1 MSIEIKKDIINY
13 GENTLV
19 QTYNLKNVY
28 IEPSNNYTKIINNQA
43 NITQK

>member
-1 MSIEIKKDIINY
+1 MSIEIKKNIIDY

-28 IEPSNNYTKIINNQA
+28 IEVNSR
-43 NITQK
+43 